1 MLMIK
6 SRSLVL
12 AVAVASAALISLAA
26 EAVDVCDKSCLGPLC
41 MKNCVPEPGVTIGRG
56 KRDQATIQVRNR
68 RTGPVVVIE
77 EGRRPSVDIDVGR

>member
-1 MLMIK
+1 
-6 SRSLVL
+6 
-12 AVAVASAALISLAA
+12 
-26 EAVDVCDKSCLGPLC
+26 
-41 MKNCVPEPGVTIGRG
+41 MKNCVPEPGVTVGRG